1 MFAEKV
7 LGLDTPVTRFINL
20 YLLCFQLLAG
30 AKWKRAS
37 AGLLV
42 WNCET
47 GRAVERPPPT
57 YGDGLVAMLLL
68 LHRQSCNHGPGGPGP
83 PVGPGRS
90 CPPGP
95 FPRDALLWERQRIAS
110 SCEFE
115 IARRVARLSARHQ
128 PMGMGWWRCCSSC
141 AARFAI
147 TVQADPTPRWG
158 PGVGVHLDRFRAM
171 RCFGRGSASPLL
183 SSLKLRDG
191 PCGRAPATNRWGW
204 VGGDA
209 AAPALAVLQS
219 RSRRTRPPGGARAFE
234 STWTFFG
241 RCAAWREAAHRPFF
255 C

>member
-1 MFAEKV
+1 MFAGKV
-7 LGLDTPVTRFINL
+7 GGCDRSVTRFLNL
-20 YLLCFQLLAG
+20 YLLFFQLLVG
-30 AKWKRAS
+30 VKRKRAS

-57 YGDGLVAMLLL
+57 YGDGLVAMLQL
-68 LHRQSCNHGPGGPGP
+68 LHRRSCNYGPGGPGP

-95 FPRDALLWERQRIAS
+95 FPRDALLWERQRIATFF
-110 SCEFE
+110 EFE
-115 IARRVARLSARHQ
+115 IARRVAWLTARHQ
-128 PMGMGWWRCCSSC
+128 PMGMGWRRCRSSC

-147 TVQADPTPRWG
+147 TVQADPTP
-158 PGVGVHLDRFRAM
+158 
-171 RCFGRGSASPLL
+171 
-183 SSLKLRDG
+183 
-191 PCGRAPATNRWGW
+191 
-204 VGGDA
+204 
-209 AAPALAVLQS
+209 
-219 RSRRTRPPGGARAFE
+219 GGAREFE